1 MKISLVVPAY
11 NEEKYI
17 GVCLESVVKN
27 GGELYEIVVVNN
39 ASTDRT
45 AEVAARF
52 GRVRV
57 VAESEKSV
65 NKARQKGVRES
76 SGDIIAFIDADTK
89 MPEDWVKK
97 IIKDFEI
104 NEKLVC
110 LSGPYI
116 FYDVS
121 PLAKVFVWLYWKV
134 LARLAYLFT
143 GYMAVGGNL
152 IVRRKALGK
161 IGGFDMSISFYGDD
175 TDVARRLHKVGKV
188 KFNQKLF
195 MYASSR
201 RLKEEGF
208 LLTAY
213 RYVINFLSE
222 VFTSKPF
229 TSEYKDIR

>member
-17 GVCLESVVKN
+17 GACLESVVKN

-39 ASTDRT
+39 VSTDRT
-45 AEVAARF
+45 SEIAGGF
-52 GRVRV
+52 SRVRV
-57 VAESEKSV
+57 VNESEKGITR
-65 NKARQKGVRES
+65 ARQRGAEET

-89 MPEDWVKK
+89 MPEHWVRE
-97 IIKDFEI
+97 IIRDFETDT
-104 NEKLVC
+104 KLVC

-116 FYDVS
+116 YYDAS
-121 PLAKVFVWLYWKV
+121 PLAKVFVWLYWRV

-152 IVRRKALGK
+152 VIRREALDK
-161 IGGFDMSISFYGDD
+161 IGGFDKNINFYGED
-175 TDVARRLHKVGKV
+175 TDTAKRLYQIGKV

-195 MYASSR
+195 MYSSAR
-201 RLKEEGF
+201 RLKGEGF

-213 RYVINFLSE
+213 RYGINFLSE
-222 VFTSKPF
+222 VLTGKPF